1 MAAPA
6 RATGPPARATAADV
20 HELYA
25 LRSQIGAGG
34 YAVVHLATR
43 VSDGVRVAMKI
54 MDMTQRSE
62 SERANVW
69 YEIGLLAKLNDE
81 HVIRLHEFFHERDEV
96 RSIHWSPYDRVGV
109 VNADP

>member
-1 MAAPA
+1 
-6 RATGPPARATAADV
+6 
-20 HELYA
+20 
-25 LRSQIGAGG
+25 
-34 YAVVHLATR
+34 
-43 VSDGVRVAMKI
+43 MKI

-96 RSIHWSPYDRVGV
+96 RSIHWFPYDRVAV